1 MALNPT
7 VMEPIREEKTVP
19 SEEAVRAVKFAGDNG
34 FLSVVRRRV
43 EEHFRKT
50 GQRQRDC
57 PGMYLKTGI
66 MLAWLTS
73 SYVLLVFAAD
83 TWWQAL
89 LLAIS
94 LGLAMAGIGFNVQH
108 DAAHHAY
115 SRHEWINRLLALAL
129 DLIGGS
135 SYLWR
140 WKHNVFH
147 HTYVNITGKDTDIDL
162 GALARLTPHQKLLK
176 VHRWQHFYLWGLYGW
191 MAIRWQ
197 LFGDFRDMIT
207 GKIGDHRVPPR
218 RGWDLVTFIAGKL
231 VFFTLAFALPMLYH
245 PVWVVLLMYGVVSF
259 VLGVVLAIVFQLA
272 HCVEQATFPL
282 PRPGTGRMDNPWAI
296 HQVQTTVDF
305 ARNSRVGSWLLGGL
319 NFQIEHHLFPR
330 ICHVNYPSIAPLVEE
345 TCQEFGVKYERHPTF
360 RAGLRSHFRWLRRMG
375 RPDGGG

>member
-1 MALNPT
+1 MALNQP
-7 VMEPIREEKTVP
+7 VMEPIREEEPVP
-19 SEEAVRAVKFAGDNG
+19 SEEPTRAVKFAGDNG

-43 EEHFRKT
+43 EEHFQKT

-57 PGMYLKTGI
+57 PQMYLKTAFV
-66 MLAWLTS
+66 LALFAS

-115 SRHEWINRLLALAL
+115 SRHEWINRLLALTL

-147 HTYVNITGKDTDIDL
+147 HTYVNITGEDTDIDL
-162 GALARLTPHQKLLK
+162 GSLARLTPHQKLLK
-176 VHRWQHFYLWGLYGW
+176 VHRWQHFYLWPLYGW

-197 LFGDFRDMIT
+197 LFGDFRDLIT
-207 GKIGDHRVPPR
+207 GKIGDHRIPPP
-218 RGWDLVTFIAGKL
+218 RGWDLVTIIVGKL
-231 VFFTLAFALPMLYH
+231 VFFTLAFGLPMLYH
-245 PVWVVLLMYGVVSF
+245 PIWVVLLMYGVASF

-272 HCVEQATFPL
+272 HCVEQASFPL
-282 PRPGTGRMDNPWAI
+282 PRPDTGRMDSPWAI

-305 ARNSRVGSWLLGGL
+305 ARNSRVVSWLLGGL

-330 ICHVNYPSIAPLVEE
+330 ICHVNYPSIAPVVEE

-360 RAGLRSHFRWLRRMG
+360 RAGLRSHYRWLRRMG
-375 RPDGGG
+375 RPDGGD